1 VVFNAGMWS
10 QADAPDQSGRV
21 TVVTG
26 GNGGLGFRV
35 ALELARKGA
44 TVVMAARN
52 QDKAREARG
61 AIVAEVPDA
70 AIEVRELDL
79 ASLVSVR
86 ACADGI
92 AADHDRVDVLV
103 NNAGVMGIPE
113 QQTAEGF
120 EMQFGVNHLGHFVFT
135 RRLLPRL
142 LAAPAGRVV
151 TVTSFG
157 RVMAR
162 TVRPGNPHMRG
173 WYNPWLA
180 YGQSKLANLVFAVE
194 LHRRLSASNATVLS
208 VAAHPGL
215 SSTDLQARGVR
226 ETRGGL
232 SQRFWH
238 TAARSVGMP
247 PDRGALSLLRAA
259 TDTAARGGELYG
271 PFWMAW
277 GAPVRRPAIGRPTR
291 ARETLWE
298 VSERETGERFDVD
311 ALVAAR

>member
-21 TVVTG
+21 AVVTG

-142 LAAPAGRVV
+142 LAAR
-151 TVTSFG
+151 
-157 RVMAR
+157 
-162 TVRPGNPHMRG
+162 
-173 WYNPWLA
+173 
-180 YGQSKLANLVFAVE
+180 
-194 LHRRLSASNATVLS
+194 
-208 VAAHPGL
+208 
-215 SSTDLQARGVR
+215 
-226 ETRGGL
+226 
-232 SQRFWH
+232 
-238 TAARSVGMP
+238 
-247 PDRGALSLLRAA
+247 RAA
-259 TDTAARGGELYG
+259 
-271 PFWMAW
+271 
-277 GAPVRRPAIGRPTR
+277 
-291 ARETLWE
+291 
-298 VSERETGERFDVD
+298 S
-311 ALVAAR
+311 